1 MLPLTPSTELE
12 AVNYLLLSVG
22 ETPVNTL
29 ESDATDPIAILA
41 HRTLHQIS
49 RQVQATGLHCN
60 SEYNYSLLRD
70 SNGFLYV
77 PSDTLKADATDPT
90 VDVVL
95 RGRRL
100 YNRTT
105 HSYTFDKDLKVDL
118 VLFLPFEELPQVVR
132 DYITVRA
139 VRVFQSKVL
148 GSDTLHTF
156 SLQDEAEARMMM
168 VQEEVDSGDYNILRN
183 SDVMRM
189 NRRR

>member
-1 MLPLTPSTELE
+1 MMLTPSTELE
-12 AVNYLLLSVG
+12 AVNYMLLSIG

-29 ESDATDPIAILA
+29 DSNATDPIAMVA
-41 HRTLHQIS
+41 HKTLHQIS

-60 SEYNYSLLRD
+60 SEYKYPLRRD
-70 SNGFLYV
+70 VNGYLHV
-77 PSDTLKADATDPT
+77 PLNTLKADATDPT

-95 RGRRL
+95 RGKRL
-100 YNRTT
+100 YNRGT
-105 HSYTFDKDLKVDL
+105 HSYIFDRDLEVDL

-148 GSDTLHTF
+148 GSDTLHSF
-156 SLQDEAEARMMM
+156 SLQDEMEARLAMI
-168 VQEEVDSGDYNILRN
+168 QEEVDAGDYNILRN
-183 SDVMRM
+183 TDVMRM

>member
-1 MLPLTPSTELE
+1 MILTPSTELE
-12 AVNYLLLSVG
+12 AVNYMLLSIG

-29 ESDATDPIAILA
+29 DSNATEPIAMVA
-41 HRTLHQIS
+41 YRTLHQIS

-60 SEYNYSLLRD
+60 SEYKYPLLRD
-70 SNGFLYV
+70 VKGYLHV
-77 PSDTLKADATDPT
+77 PLNTLKADATDPT

-95 RGRRL
+95 RGRKL
-100 YNRTT
+100 YNRRT
-105 HSYTFDKDLKVDL
+105 HSYIFDRDLEVDL
-118 VLFLPFEELPQVVR
+118 VIFLSFEELPQVVR

-148 GSDTLHTF
+148 GSDALHSF
-156 SLQDEAEARMMM
+156 SLQDEIEARIAM

-183 SDVMRM
+183 PDVIIM

>member
-1 MLPLTPSTELE
+1 MILTPSTELE
-12 AVNYLLLSVG
+12 AVNYMLLSIG

-29 ESDATDPIAILA
+29 DSNATEPIAMVA
-41 HRTLHQIS
+41 YRTLHQIS

-60 SEYNYSLLRD
+60 SEYKYPLLRD
-70 SNGFLYV
+70 VNGYLHV
-77 PSDTLKADATDPT
+77 PLNTLKADATDPT

-95 RGRRL
+95 RGRKL
-100 YNRTT
+100 YNRRT
-105 HSYTFDKDLKVDL
+105 HSYIFDRDLEVDL
-118 VLFLPFEELPQVVR
+118 VIFLSFEELPQVVR

-148 GSDTLHTF
+148 GSDALHSF
-156 SLQDEAEARMMM
+156 SLQDEIEARIAM

-183 SDVMRM
+183 PDVIIM

>member
-1 MLPLTPSTELE
+1 M
-12 AVNYLLLSVG
+12 LLSIG

-29 ESDATDPIAILA
+29 DSDATDPIAIVA
-41 HRTLHQIS
+41 HKTLHQIS
-49 RQVQATGLHCN
+49 RQVQAIGLHCN
-60 SEYNYSLLRD
+60 SESNYPLLRD
-70 SNGFLYV
+70 TNGFLYV
-77 PSDTLKADATDPT
+77 PANTLKADATDPT

-100 YNRTT
+100 YNRKT

-148 GSDTLHTF
+148 GSDILHSF
-156 SLQDEAEARMMM
+156 SLQDEMEARLAMI
-168 VQEEVDSGDYNILRN
+168 QEEVDSEDYNILRN
-183 SDVMRM
+183 TDVMRM

>member
-1 MLPLTPSTELE
+1 M
-12 AVNYLLLSVG
+12 LLSIG

-29 ESDATDPIAILA
+29 DSKVTDPIAIVA
-41 HRTLHQIS
+41 HKTLHQVS

-60 SEYNYSLLRD
+60 TEYKYPLRRD
-70 SNGFLYV
+70 VNGYLHV
-77 PSDTLKADATDPT
+77 PLNTLKADATDPT

-95 RGRRL
+95 RGKRL
-100 YNRTT
+100 YNRRT
-105 HSYTFDKDLKVDL
+105 HSYIFDRDLEVDL

-148 GSDTLHTF
+148 GSDILHSF
-156 SLQDEAEARMMM
+156 SLQDEMEARLAMI
-168 VQEEVDSGDYNILRN
+168 QEEVDSEDYNILRN
-183 SDVMRM
+183 TDVMRM